1 MLHVPM
7 ERFMPSVFRVPLA
20 RFMGTL
26 ITRSRKR
33 RQAEKKH
40 LTMKDLYNQ
49 LVSDT
54 QAYLKTRYQ
63 LLQVRSIEQTSQ
75 LLGLIITLFAMTAIV
90 VIGLIFLAIALAAWL
105 EQWLPMW
112 ASYLVIAGAMLLIA
126 LGLFWGRR
134 LWFVRPI
141 EKHLG
146 ELVTTD
152 NRPLN
157 LQKQSLENQA
167 TMQQELLQRDINA
180 IRQEWSLVER
190 VLKIIKSIIS

>member
-1 MLHVPM
+1 
-7 ERFMPSVFRVPLA
+7 
-20 RFMGTL
+20 
-26 ITRSRKR
+26 
-33 RQAEKKH
+33 
-40 LTMKDLYNQ
+40 MKDLYNQ

-54 QAYLKTRYQ
+54 QAYIKTQYQ

-126 LGLFWGRR
+126 LAVYWGRK

-146 ELVTTD
+146 EVILD
-152 NRPLN
+152 NPQSLK
-157 LQKQSLENQA
+157 KQRQALENQSS
-167 TMQQELLQRDINA
+167 MQRELLERDLAEIRRDWSQVQHLFSLLRDIL
-180 IRQEWSLVER
+180 SS
-190 VLKIIKSIIS
+190 KD

>member
-1 MLHVPM
+1 
-7 ERFMPSVFRVPLA
+7 
-20 RFMGTL
+20 
-26 ITRSRKR
+26 
-33 RQAEKKH
+33 
-40 LTMKDLYNQ
+40 MKDLYNQ

-54 QAYLKTRYQ
+54 QAYLKTQYQ

-75 LLGLIITLFAMTAIV
+75 LLGLIITLFAITAIV

-126 LGLFWGRR
+126 LGVFWGRR

-146 ELVTTD
+146 EVILD
-152 NRPLN
+152 NPQSLKK
-157 LQKQSLENQA
+157 QKQALDSQSS
-167 TMQQELLQRDINA
+167 MQRELLERDMAEVRRDWTQVQQIWQMIRGLLTNA
-180 IRQEWSLVER
+180 NNKDV
-190 VLKIIKSIIS
+190 